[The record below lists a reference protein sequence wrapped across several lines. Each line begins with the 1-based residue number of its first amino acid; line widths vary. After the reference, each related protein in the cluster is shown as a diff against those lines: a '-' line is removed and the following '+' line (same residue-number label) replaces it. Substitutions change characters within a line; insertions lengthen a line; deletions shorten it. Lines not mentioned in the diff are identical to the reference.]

1 MKTKFKYSIIIP
13 CYNEERTVFEVVD
26 EVCKQF
32 AESDVIVV
40 DDGSTDKSF
49 NEISKVNHNNLKA
62 LKHKKNI
69 GKGAAMRTG
78 LKNINKNTDIII
90 FTDADKE
97 ILIGDIYRVIDYYEK
112 NNVDAVFGS
121 RFLKISFSKKYQ
133 MGLHRYLANKL
144 LTLLI
149 NKISYQQLTDME
161 TAVKS
166 FKSNLIN
173 VLNLK
178 SNGFDIEPE
187 IVKALSKEKITI
199 HEVPINYEPR
209 TSAEG
214 KKISFKDGI
223 VTLNYI
229 LKSYK

>member
-1 MKTKFKYSIIIP
+1 MKFKYSLIIP
-13 CYNEERTVFEVVD
+13 CYNEEITVFEVVN
-26 EVCKQF
+26 EVCKRF
-32 AESDVIVV
+32 TESEVIVV
-40 DDGSTDKSF
+40 DDGSTDNSLI
-49 NEISKVNHNNLKA
+49 EINKVDYKNLKI
-62 LKHKKNI
+62 LRHKKNI

-97 ILIGDIYRVIDYYEK
+97 ILIDDIYRVIDYYEK

-187 IVKALSKEKITI
+187 IVKALSKEKIII

-214 KKISFKDGI
+214 KKISFKDGV